1 MQTNLNY
8 DHISQFL
15 NELNTV
21 EGGMIEK
28 IVQPVFETSLD
39 EARFEFI
46 KEAKKQIELIHHGE
60 GKPDK
65 YGHQTTSW
73 SVELPDHR
81 YKVTFKSGGK
91 TIQIAENKT
100 YFVVANGE
108 EACKFIAKAVVAA
121 EQRQLDRFLVIER
134 KVRKPTSAG
143 GYISSVKKQWAK
155 TEVGASHMD
164 AAESGQD

>member
-1 MQTNLNY
+1 MQTNLNH

-65 YGHQTTSW
+65 YGHQSTSW
-73 SVELPDHR
+73 SVELPDRR
-81 YKVTFKSGGK
+81 YKLTFKSGGK
-91 TIQIAENKT
+91 TMQIAENRT

-108 EACKFIAKAVVAA
+108 EACKFIAKAIVAA
-121 EQRQLDRFLVIER
+121 ENRLLDRYLVIER
-134 KVRKPTSAG
+134 KAKKPTSAG
-143 GYISSVKKQWAK
+143 GYVNSIKKEWAK
-155 TEVGASHMD
+155 TELGTSLMD
-164 AAESGQD
+164 AAEPAQP